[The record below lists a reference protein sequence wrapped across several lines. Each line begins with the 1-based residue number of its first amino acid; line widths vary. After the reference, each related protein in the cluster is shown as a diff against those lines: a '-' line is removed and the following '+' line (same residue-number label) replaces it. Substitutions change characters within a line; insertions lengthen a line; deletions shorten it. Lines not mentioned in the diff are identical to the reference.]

1 MRFGIFKDLFQKIDT
16 LITGRGKIDDELFDE
31 FEEAL
36 LGADVNVNL
45 TDELLTELK
54 QMVKDE
60 RMKDAADVR
69 NGLEKILA
77 EKLSGCDVRPLN
89 EVSSTPALYI
99 FVGVNGVGK
108 TTTIAKL
115 AQRFINEGKKVML
128 AAADTFRA
136 AAIEQLQIWADRTG
150 ASIVVTQPGGD
161 PSSVIFDAVMSARAK
176 GYDVVL
182 ADTAG
187 RLHNRSNLMSELTK
201 IMKVAE
207 KALGRNPDEVLLVI
221 DATTGQNAIRQ
232 AAEFAKSV
240 PLTGIVLTKLD
251 GTARG
256 GAVLSVTKELNL
268 PIKLIGVGETAGDLK
283 NFDNM
288 NFVRELLGS
297 DN

>member
-16 LITGRGKIDDELFDE
+16 LITGRGKIDEELFDE
-31 FEEAL
+31 LEEAL

-45 TDELLTELK
+45 THELLKELK
-54 QMVKDE
+54 DMVRDE
-60 RMKDAADVR
+60 RMKDASEVR
-69 NGLEKILA
+69 QGLEKILTRRL
-77 EKLSGCDVRPLN
+77 ELCDVRPL
-89 EVSSTPALYI
+89 SKITDRPALYV

-115 AQRFINEGKKVML
+115 AQRFMNEGQKVML

-136 AAIEQLQIWADRTG
+136 AAIEQLEVWAQRTG
-150 ASIVVTQPGGD
+150 AAIVTSQPGGD
-161 PSSVIFDAVMSARAK
+161 PSSVIFDAVTSARAK

-207 KALGRNPDEVLLVI
+207 KALGRTPDEVLLVI

-232 AAEFAKSV
+232 AEEFAKSV
-240 PLTGIVLTKLD
+240 PITGIVLTKLD

-256 GAVLSVTKELNL
+256 GAVLSVTQELGL
-268 PIKLIGVGETAGDLK
+268 PIKLIGLGETAADLK
-283 NFDNM
+283 DFDNKD
-288 NFVRELLGS
+288 FVRELLGS
-297 DN
+297 EN

>member
-1 MRFGIFKDLFQKIDT
+1 MRFGIFKDLFHKIDT
-16 LITGRGKIDDELFDE
+16 LITGRGKIDEELFDD

-45 TDELLTELK
+45 THELLSELRET
-54 QMVKDE
+54 VKNE
-60 RMKDAADVR
+60 RMKDASEVKL
-69 NGLEKILA
+69 GLERILTA
-77 EKLSGCDVRPLN
+77 RLERFDVQPLSRITHNPTLF
-89 EVSSTPALYI
+89 I

-115 AQRFINEGKKVML
+115 AQRFANEGHKVML

-136 AAIEQLQIWADRTG
+136 AAIEQLEVWAQRTG
-150 ASIVVTQPGGD
+150 AAIVTSQPGGD
-161 PSSVIFDAVMSARAK
+161 PSSVIFDAITSARAK

-201 IMKVAE
+201 IIRVAE
-207 KALGRNPDEVLLVI
+207 KALGRTPDEILLVI

-232 AAEFAKSV
+232 AEEFAKSV
-240 PLTGIVLTKLD
+240 PITGIVLTKLD

-256 GAVLSVTKELNL
+256 GAVLSVTQELGL
-268 PIKLIGVGETAGDLK
+268 PIKLIGLGETAADLK
-283 NFDNM
+283 DFDNKDY
-288 NFVRELLGS
+288 VRELLGTDS
-297 DN
+297 

>member
-16 LITGRGKIDDELFDE
+16 LITGRGKIDEELFDE
-31 FEEAL
+31 LEEAL

-45 TDELLTELK
+45 THELLKELK
-54 QMVKDE
+54 DMVRDE
-60 RMKDAADVR
+60 RMKDASEVR
-69 NGLEKILA
+69 QGLEKILTRRL
-77 EKLSGCDVRPLN
+77 ELCDVRPL
-89 EVSSTPALYI
+89 SKITDRPALYV

-115 AQRFINEGKKVML
+115 AQRFMNEGQKVML

-136 AAIEQLQIWADRTG
+136 AAIEQLEVWAQRTG
-150 ASIVVTQPGGD
+150 AAIVTSQPGGD
-161 PSSVIFDAVMSARAK
+161 PSSVIFDAVTSARAK

-207 KALGRNPDEVLLVI
+207 KSLGRTPDEVLLVI

-232 AAEFAKSV
+232 AEEFAKSV
-240 PLTGIVLTKLD
+240 PITGIVLTKLD

-256 GAVLSVTKELNL
+256 GAVLSVTQELGL
-268 PIKLIGVGETAGDLK
+268 PIKLIGLGETAADLK
-283 NFDNM
+283 DFDNKD
-288 NFVRELLGS
+288 FVRELLGS
-297 DN
+297 EN